1 MALKLLRLFELQGR
15 LGLLI
20 IDQKLTCDLCGTEM
34 GVLRQTMQPG
44 VAMQHITRGPIGVT
58 QWQDVC
64 AECSVPLRQAITDLT
79 KKKQSDPAALARIG
93 ATVRASLEANPR
105 VERLDANGAELY
117 KVYNFMTP
125 LECEMVIK
133 RIDAIAV
140 PSPLYEEGNA
150 PKDHRTSFS
159 AHFPVEDEFMN
170 MLQRRTD
177 DLLGIGKAY
186 GERLQ
191 GARYKVGQQFK
202 SHMDWFWPNTGYY
215 QMEMDRAGQRSWTAM
230 TYLNDVE
237 EGGETVFKELGLS
250 FKPELGMLV
259 IWNNAT
265 PEGEPNKMVLHSGEP
280 VIEGIKYITTKWY
293 REREWN

>member
-1 MALKLLRLFELQGR
+1 M
-15 LGLLI
+15 LI

-34 GVLRQTMQPG
+34 SVLRQTMHPG
-44 VAMQHITRGPIGVT
+44 AVMQNITRGPIGVT

-64 AECSVPLRQAITDLT
+64 VACSVGLRQAITDLT
-79 KKKQSDPAALARIG
+79 KKTQSDPAALAKLG
-93 ATVRASLEANPR
+93 ATVRARLDANPR
-105 VERLDANGAELY
+105 AERLDVNGAELY
-117 KVYNFMTP
+117 KVHNFMTP

-133 RIDAIAV
+133 KINEIAE
-140 PSPLYEEGNA
+140 PSPLYESANA
-150 PKDHRTSFS
+150 PQDHRTSFS
-159 AHFPVEDEFMN
+159 AHFPVEDEFIN

-177 DLLGIGKAY
+177 NFLGIGKAY

-191 GARYKVGQQFK
+191 GARYEVGQQFK
-202 SHMDWFWPNTGYY
+202 SHMDWFWPNTSYY

-237 EGGETVFKELGLS
+237 EGGETVFKELDLS